1 MLLFIH
7 IIIVIAI
14 TLPWP
19 MVLSDTNFYYQYN
32 LSQTAK
38 KEMKELTIFSWGG
51 GADFTVSLQTRK
63 GVQDVVSCAHRRV
76 VSAI

>member
-1 MLLFIH
+1 
-7 IIIVIAI
+7 
-14 TLPWP
+14 

-51 GADFTVSLQTRK
+51 GRILPSLYKPER
-63 GVQDVVSCAHRRV
+63 GCRM
-76 VSAI
+76 